1 MNDKQ
6 FDSMLKEKL
15 TKEKVEVEI
24 DLSSIIDNV
33 EKTKSN
39 SRIQVLS
46 IAACIVAIIF
56 ITFVFAFQKKNEIA
70 MENEPYS
77 NVKVDTFSYLMY
89 DKVDVTK
96 IFDLPQDYS
105 IGDAID
111 DGALCFA
118 FPMGNVGKY
127 YEFMEKYNNKQD
139 AFLRYVSSEEG
150 DTIIVDVRY
159 NSSEDK
165 VYVIRD
171 LTRDRYSS
179 KEDRKLYYYAFE
191 KLIEVDV
198 PEDDYLT
205 KRLIAYNGEF
215 HWDVNDENIM
225 VLFGIM

>member
-1 MNDKQ
+1 
-6 FDSMLKEKL
+6 
-15 TKEKVEVEI
+15 
-24 DLSSIIDNV
+24 
-33 EKTKSN
+33 
-39 SRIQVLS
+39 
-46 IAACIVAIIF
+46 
-56 ITFVFAFQKKNEIA
+56 
-70 MENEPYS
+70 
-77 NVKVDTFSYLMY
+77 
-89 DKVDVTK
+89 
-96 IFDLPQDYS
+96 
-105 IGDAID
+105 
-111 DGALCFA
+111 
-118 FPMGNVGKY
+118 MGNVGKY

-171 LTRDRYSS
+171 LTRDRYTS

-215 HWDVNDENIM
+215 HWDFNDENIM